1 MKMRLT
7 GAVLCAITVML
18 LSVLTTAASE
28 RGLST
33 DQISTYEKKFAA
45 EGDHTALINAVTN
58 NDIKQLSLD
67 RKKLIDHNKLF
78 NLKLKSTGV
87 TAQKNSGRCWLFAG
101 MNVFSPKVM
110 KKLKLSDFEL
120 SQPYLT
126 FWDKMEKANVH
137 LEAMIELRDLPL
149 DDRIMQVHLRWPFGD
164 GGWWQYVVNLLDKY
178 GVVPLSA
185 MPETKQSV
193 NTGSINRLVNRM
205 LRGFTAELREMH
217 QSGKSE
223 QELRARKDEMLYE
236 VYKMMVFNYG
246 QPPREFEF
254 RYETKDSVLTGGKTY
269 TPLSFYREFF
279 AEDMPEF
286 VGLMDD
292 PTKEYGTL
300 YSYQWSANMIDRPD
314 ITFLN
319 IPMSKLKDYC
329 LKALL
334 DSQMVYFSMDP
345 GKQHLKDSGIFKEGI
360 YDYNSTF
367 GIDFRL
373 TKAQRILYGDSSP
386 NHAMVIMGVDTSL
399 TGKPVKWLLK
409 NSWGTKIGDGGKW
422 YMYDNWF
429 DEYGYIAVVD
439 KKLLDDADLAALKK
453 KPVSLPPWD
462 PFWAAFRQLEW

>member
-1 MKMRLT
+1 MKAQPVGAGLT
-7 GAVLCAITVML
+7 AIIVML
-18 LSVLTTAASE
+18 LPALSAVASE

-33 DQISTYEKKFAA
+33 RQISGYEEKFAA

-58 NDIKQLSLD
+58 NDIKGLSLD
-67 RKKLIDHNKLF
+67 REKFIDHNKLF
-78 NLKLKSTGV
+78 SLKLKSTGV
-87 TAQKNSGRCWLFAG
+87 TAQENSGRCWLFAG

-126 FWDKMEKANVH
+126 FWDKMEKANAF
-137 LEAMIELRDLPL
+137 LEAMIELREKPL
-149 DDRIMQVHLRWPFGD
+149 DDRIVQVHLRGPFGD
-164 GGWWQYVVNLLDKY
+164 GGWWQYVVDLLDKY

-185 MPETKQSV
+185 MPETKQSI
-193 NTGSINRLVNRM
+193 NTDNINGLVNRM
-205 LRGFTAELREMH
+205 LRRFTAELREMH
-217 QSGKSE
+217 QAGRGE
-223 QELRARKDEMLYE
+223 QELRARKDEMLYD

-254 RYETKDSVLTGGKTY
+254 RYETTDSLITGAKTY

-279 AEDMPEF
+279 AEGMPQY

-300 YSYQWSANMIDRPD
+300 YSYQWSSNMIDRPD

-319 IPMSKLKDYC
+319 IPMSKLKNYC
-329 LKALL
+329 LKTLL

-345 GKQHLKDSGIFKEGI
+345 GKQHLRDSGIFKEGI

-367 GIDFRL
+367 GLDFKL

-399 TGKPVKWLLK
+399 TGAPVKWLVK
-409 NSWGTKIGDGGKW
+409 NSWGTKHGDGGKW
-422 YMYDNWF
+422 YMYDDWF

-439 KKLLDDADLAALKK
+439 KKLLDEEDLAALKK